1 MKSPM
6 SRRALLRGAGGVAI
20 ALPFLDAMTPRRAA
34 RAAVGMGKAPKRLLT
49 FLNENGVVPTAWFPT
64 GTEKAFKMGSILDPL
79 VPVQNNLILLDGLDN
94 KASGGTCHAAA
105 RCGTL
110 TGANNN
116 GGRARHASIDQ
127 VVANHI
133 SAGTRLKS
141 IETSVYLKGNFIYG
155 LFFSGPGQMVQ
166 PIDDPAMVFARLFS
180 NGVPAPATPGGPMV
194 DPAAN
199 AEFAAL
205 RARKKSIL
213 DRAMEE
219 YRRVS
224 GTVGT
229 GDQTRLARHMDGIRE
244 IERGLDAIGPGGGS
258 GGGGVG
264 ASCKLPAMPMGAD
277 FPAHTKL
284 QSDLVCMA
292 LACDITRVASIQT
305 RASLTSF
312 TWLGVNT
319 GQHALSHQQG
329 SAGPDAQLNKI
340 ATWFTQQVA
349 YIVTK
354 LQSLPDSDG
363 QQLFDNTLL
372 FWANDLGKG
381 THSKQ
386 RYPFLLA
393 TGKFTLPDGRLLE
406 TGRYLKYPNG
416 TAHNGLLTSIAK
428 IMGLPI
434 NEFGDGGLSK
444 GPLPGLG

>member
-1 MKSPM
+1 MKSPL

-20 ALPFLDAMTPRRAA
+20 ALPFLDAMAPRKASAA
-34 RAAVGMGKAPKRLLT
+34 AKAPKRFLT
-49 FLNENGVVPTAWFPT
+49 FLNENGVVPDAWFPT
-64 GTEKAFKMGSILDPL
+64 GTEKSFKMGSILDPM
-79 VPVQNNLILLDGLDN
+79 VPFQQNLILVDGLDN
-94 KASGGTCHAAA
+94 KATGGTCHASA
-105 RCGTL
+105 RCGVL

-127 VVANHI
+127 VVANAI

-166 PIDDPAMVFARLFS
+166 PIDDPALVFARLFS
-180 NGVPAPATPGGPMV
+180 MGVPAPAGGPTSV
-194 DPAAN
+194 NPQAE

-213 DRAMEE
+213 DHALEE
-219 YRRVS
+219 YKRVS
-224 GTVGT
+224 GTVGAS
-229 GDQTRLARHMDGIRE
+229 DQMRLARHMDGIRE
-244 IERGLDAIGPGGGS
+244 IERGLDAINS
-258 GGGGVG
+258 GG
-264 ASCKLPAMPMGAD
+264 ASQSCKLPEMPVGTD
-277 FPAHTKL
+277 FPAHTTL
-284 QSDLVCMA
+284 QSTLVSMA

-305 RASLTSF
+305 RASLTAF

-329 SAGPDAQLNKI
+329 SAGPDKQLNTI
-340 ATWFTQQVA
+340 ATWFALQVA
-349 YIVTK
+349 NLIK
-354 LQSLPDSDG
+354 MLQGLQDSDG
-363 QQLFDNTLL
+363 QTVFDNTLL

-393 TGKFTLPDGRLLE
+393 TGKFTLPNGSLLE
-406 TGRYLKYPNG
+406 TNRYLKYPGG
-416 TAHNGLLTSIAK
+416 TSHNGILISIAR
-428 IMGLPI
+428 IMGLDI
-434 NEFGDGGLSK
+434 NEFGDPDKSK